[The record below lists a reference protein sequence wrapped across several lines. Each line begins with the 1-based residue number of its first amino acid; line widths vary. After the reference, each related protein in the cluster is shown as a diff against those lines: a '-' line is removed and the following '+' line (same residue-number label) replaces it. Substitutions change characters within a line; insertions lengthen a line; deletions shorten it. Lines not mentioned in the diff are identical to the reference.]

1 MCRAPLGLVPLNV
14 PLKTCMGTLV
24 STMSPMPSPPN
35 SLSPHASKMPSSP
48 TAKEL
53 RRVASIERGRSRV
66 LARGYPDGKF
76 GFIYVIG
83 RAVPPVCYLGGHLT
97 GQTSSCPPLS
107 LSLSFFLSLSLS
119 LSFARSL
126 ARSRTHTHSLSRT
139 HTQLQR
145 HGAGLDARGQICGG
159 VRLCVLQLPRRRPGG
174 RQASNNVAHRG
185 LPDRA
190 LLGQGVAA
198 VREPFDCDD
207 TQRVTQ
213 PVLPELWQHGKPVSH
228 QQWPGRMQGPGS
240 QPC

>member
-1 MCRAPLGLVPLNV
+1 MSVRGSAVLCWDSFRSTLGSKLACERWYRPCLPCPARQTHCRPTPARCRPRRRLKNCEGSPQLSLYLGLFR
-14 PLKTCMGTLV
+14 
-24 STMSPMPSPPN
+24 
-35 SLSPHASKMPSSP
+35 A
-48 TAKEL
+48 
-53 RRVASIERGRSRV
+53 GRSRV

-83 RAVPPVCYLGGHLT
+83 RAVPPLCYSG

-107 LSLSFFLSLSLS
+107 LSLFLSLS
-119 LSFARSL
+119 
-126 ARSRTHTHSLSRT
+126 RSRTHTHSLSLAHT
-139 HTQLQR
+139 HSCSGTAQ
-145 HGAGLDARGQICGG
+145 AWTRGQICGG

-228 QQWPGRMQGPGS
+228 QQWPGRMQGPRS
-240 QPC
+240 QPF

>member
-1 MCRAPLGLVPLNV
+1 
-14 PLKTCMGTLV
+14 
-24 STMSPMPSPPN
+24 MSAMASPPN

-53 RRVASIERGRSRV
+53 RRVASVELISRSFPSGKISRSGPWVSRREVWVYICYRACCSSLVLFGRTDE
-66 LARGYPDGKF
+66 LLP
-76 GFIYVIG
+76 
-83 RAVPPVCYLGGHLT
+83 
-97 GQTSSCPPLS
+97 SS
-107 LSLSFFLSLSLS
+107 LSLSLS
-119 LSFARSL
+119 LSLS
-126 ARSRTHTHSLSRT
+126 RSRTHTHSLSLAHT
-139 HTQLQR
+139 HCCSGTAQ
-145 HGAGLDARGQICGG
+145 AWTRGQICGG

-228 QQWPGRMQGPGS
+228 QQWPGRMQGPRS
-240 QPC
+240 QPF